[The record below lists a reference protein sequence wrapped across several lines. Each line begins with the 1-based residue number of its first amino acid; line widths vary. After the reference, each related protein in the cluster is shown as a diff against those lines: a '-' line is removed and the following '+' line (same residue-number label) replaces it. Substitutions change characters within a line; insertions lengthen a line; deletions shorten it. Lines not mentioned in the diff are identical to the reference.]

1 MIIFLKNSAFYFGMI
16 KYKDIIQMILNKQFT
31 DRGATGIHM
40 NTKSLHFDKTINKW
54 DEALPLGNGDI
65 GCLIWNSSNKL
76 RFSLDKGGIW
86 DCSNPPENQKDFTY
100 ENIKYLVAH
109 KKQKQLK
116 RKYDDCYGNP
126 TPTKLPAGKI
136 ILNLGAKENLI
147 SDLDFQTAQARLTI
161 GNISVKSFVHASDN
175 YGLIEINKTDVN
187 LTVDNPK
194 FGKSRKPLFKFIST
208 GNVQSLKSLHYPN
221 AQFCNTTENNIDY
234 QYFIQPTNNCYYGI
248 ITAKREYGGKTLIA
262 YSIGAG
268 KDKTFMDTCKRI
280 VAAAIKTGYDTA
292 FESHKKWWE
301 RYWKQSSI
309 ALPDKLLE
317 KQWYLNNY
325 LLASCSRK
333 NKFPM
338 PLQGVWTAD
347 NGSLPP
353 WKGDY
358 HHDLNTQMSYTSYLK
373 ANHLEQGECFIDY
386 LLDMAD
392 AGRRFAKSFYHADGL
407 CMPSVMDIEGHALG
421 GWCQYALSPVNQLWL
436 CQIMAR
442 YYYYTKDKDYLEKIY
457 PYMQEVG
464 KFLLSILEDKN
475 GVYKLPLS
483 TSPEIHDNSLK
494 AWLTPN
500 SNYDLALMRCFAE
513 NMIKL
518 SNETGNTNAALEWQ
532 KHLKKFEPLAVNE
545 NNILMLSPDESPSGS
560 HRHHSHCM
568 SIYPLRTLEYT
579 APENRNII
587 DSTVRD
593 LERHGISEWVGYS
606 VGWIAQFYI
615 IQGNG
620 EKAVNM
626 LRDFFNYNCTDNGFH
641 VNGDFKFKTK
651 FKMKYRLF
659 TLEGN
664 FIAADAIQELLLYS
678 EWGRIKLFPAI
689 SGDWKNAEFENF
701 RAFGGLLVSCKL
713 TGGKISYL
721 KIAATADCSFEIEND
736 LSHLT
741 PNVQINNLKN
751 IFLKKDDIL
760 KFE

>member
-1 MIIFLKNSAFYFGMI
+1 MSLFLKDSAFYFGMMKEEYDPEGI
-16 KYKDIIQMILNKQFT
+16 KI
-31 DRGATGIHM
+31 
-40 NTKSLHFDKTINKW
+40 NTKALHFNKTIRKW

-65 GCLIWNSSNKL
+65 GCLIWNKSDKL

-86 DCSNPPENQKDFTY
+86 DCSNPPENQNNFTY
-100 ENIKYLVAH
+100 ENIKQLVTD
-109 KKQKQLK
+109 KNQKQLK
-116 RKYDDCYGNP
+116 RKYDDCYSNP

-136 ILNLGAKENLI
+136 ILDLGIKANII
-147 SDLDFQTAQARLTI
+147 SDLDFQTAQAQLTI
-161 GNISVKSFVHASDN
+161 GNISVKSFVHATDN
-175 YGLIEINKTDVN
+175 YGLIEINKTN
-187 LTVDNPK
+187 IKLTVDNPK
-194 FGKSRKPLFKFIST
+194 YGKNRKSLFHFLST
-208 GNVQSLKSLHYPN
+208 GNVQSLKNLHYPN
-221 AQFCNTTENNIDY
+221 AEFYNITENDINY
-234 QYFIQPTNNCYYGI
+234 QYFIQPTNDCCYGI
-248 ITAKREYGGKTLIA
+248 VTAKREYNGKTLIA
-262 YSIGAG
+262 YTIKAG
-268 KDKTFMDTCKRI
+268 KDKTFIDACKKI
-280 VAAAIKTGYDTA
+280 VKSAIKTGYDYA
-292 FESHKKWWE
+292 FGSHKKWWE
-301 RYWKQSSI
+301 KYWKQSSI
-309 ALPDKLLE
+309 TLPDKLLE

-386 LLDMAD
+386 LLDMTN
-392 AGRRFAKSFYHADGL
+392 AGRRFAKRFYNADGL
-407 CMPSVMDIEGHALG
+407 CLPSVMDIEGHALG

-442 YYYYTKDKDYLEKIY
+442 YYYFTKDKNYLKRIY

-464 KFLLSILEDKN
+464 RFLLSILEDKN
-475 GVYKLPLS
+475 GIYKLPLS

-500 SNYDLALMRCFAE
+500 SNYDLALMRCFADY
-513 NMIKL
+513 MIKL
-518 SNETGNTNAALEWQ
+518 SNEIENTKAAAEWQ
-532 KHLKKFEPLAVNE
+532 KHLDKFEPLAVNDD
-545 NNILMLSPDESPSGS
+545 NILMLSPDESPGCS

-579 APENRNII
+579 TPENKKII
-587 DSTVRD
+587 DSTIKD
-593 LERHGISEWVGYS
+593 LENHGISEWVGYS
-606 VGWIAQFYI
+606 VGWIAQLYI

-620 EKAVNM
+620 DKAGKM
-626 LRDFFNYNCTDNGFH
+626 LHDFFNYNCTDNGFH
-641 VNGDFKFKTK
+641 VNGDFKYKTA

-664 FIAADAIQELLLYS
+664 FIAADAIQEMLLYS
-678 EWGRIKLFPAI
+678 EWGKIKLFPAI
-689 SGDWKNAEFENF
+689 PNDWQNAEFENF
-701 RAFGGLLVSCKL
+701 RAYDGLLISCRL
-713 TGGKISYL
+713 TDGKISYL
-721 KIAATADCSFEIEND
+721 KMTATADCSFEIEND

-741 PNVQINNLKN
+741 SNTHIENLQN
-751 IFLKKDDIL
+751 ISLKKGSTL